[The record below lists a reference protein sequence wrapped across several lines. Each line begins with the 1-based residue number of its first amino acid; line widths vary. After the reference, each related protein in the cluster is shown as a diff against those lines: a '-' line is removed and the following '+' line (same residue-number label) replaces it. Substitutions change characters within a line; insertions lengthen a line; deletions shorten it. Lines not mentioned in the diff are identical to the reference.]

1 MASCGVSPTSRSN
14 LPTLDIFHFSD
25 MASSFC
31 NFLLWK
37 GFRWFLSL
45 PPIRRKASELHFGVA
60 RHGEAVEAVG
70 DDSQA
75 GRDEQRFS
83 VGLGAKRFEDSV
95 KSGGLVRVRTTRR
108 DDD

>member
-25 MASSFC
+25 IASPVSSE
-31 NFLLWK
+31 FLWWT
-37 GFRWFLSL
+37 GFRWFRSL
-45 PPIRRKASELHFGVA
+45 RPIRRKASVLHFGIA

-75 GRDEQRFS
+75 GHDEQHCS
-83 VGLGAKRFEDSV
+83 VGLGAKRFEGSV
-95 KSGGLVRVRTTRR
+95 ESGGLVR
-108 DDD
+108 